1 MSEEQLSQ
9 KEINGANNENKQEDN
24 KNTSLNGQYRE
35 LERNSHLIN
44 QENDIDLK
52 LGQYMLTPLQSILLN
67 KKMPFGFKLETEE
80 NILKSLETTKNQ
92 AKKSKNST
100 RHKDKGRD
108 NRNGGIVQNNNLKG
122 S

>member
-67 KKMPFGFKLETEE
+67 KKMPFGFKLETE
-80 NILKSLETTKNQ
+80 
-92 AKKSKNST
+92 
-100 RHKDKGRD
+100 
-108 NRNGGIVQNNNLKG
+108 
-122 S
+122 